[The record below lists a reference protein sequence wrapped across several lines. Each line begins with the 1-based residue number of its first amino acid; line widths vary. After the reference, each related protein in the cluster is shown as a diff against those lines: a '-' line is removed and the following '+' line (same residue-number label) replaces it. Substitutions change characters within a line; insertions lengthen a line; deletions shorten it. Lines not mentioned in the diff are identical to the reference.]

1 MSRTAVGVL
10 LLILLLAGGIL
21 SSVGMDRYQE
31 GIAARLE
38 TAAEQALAGDL
49 SQAGSTA
56 REAQD
61 IWEAGRKVCAAFTDH
76 GPMEQI
82 DGGFARL
89 QLYEQVR
96 DSVAFAGVCVELS
109 RQVRSIGDAHGAQW
123 WNIL

>member
-1 MSRTAVGVL
+1 MRTVVGVVL
-10 LLILLLAGGIL
+10 LVALLAGGIL

-49 SQAGSTA
+49 SQAGNTA
-56 REAQD
+56 REARD
-61 IWEAGRKVCAAFTDH
+61 IWESGRKVCAAFTDH

-89 QLYEQVR
+89 QLYEQVQ
-96 DSVAFAGVCVELS
+96 DAVTFASICVELS
-109 RQVRSIGDAHGAQW
+109 KQIEALGDANGDAW